1 MIVLEII
8 FVIVIIAACVGVV
21 AQLMDLFTKANGYQ
35 AYGPYERF
43 FKRFLDAFLSTGAV
57 IVLSP
62 VFLALTILG
71 GIEMKGNP
79 FFTQERPGL
88 NGNIFKLI
96 KFRTM
101 SNAKDKDGK
110 LLPDEKRINRY
121 GRVLRSTSLDE
132 LPELL
137 NIIWGDMSIIG
148 PRPLIS
154 AYLPYYTKEEKH
166 RHDVRP
172 GLTGLAQVNGRS
184 FISWEDIFRY
194 DVDYAKQ
201 VTFNNDLKIILL
213 TIKKVIKRK
222 DIADLTE
229 SYAGEDGKKHFIVD
243 GKDVTLH
250 QPLNVE
256 RASKNVARDRQ

>member
-1 MIVLEII
+1 MIVLNI
-8 FVIVIIAACVGVV
+8 FLVIVIIAAFAGVI
-21 AQLMDLFTKANGYQ
+21 AQVMDLFTKSNGHKT
-35 AYGPYERF
+35 YGPYERF
-43 FKRFLDAFLSTGAV
+43 IKRFLDAFLSTGAV

-132 LPELL
+132 LP
-137 NIIWGDMSIIG
+137 
-148 PRPLIS
+148 
-154 AYLPYYTKEEKH
+154 
-166 RHDVRP
+166 
-172 GLTGLAQVNGRS
+172 
-184 FISWEDIFRY
+184 
-194 DVDYAKQ
+194 
-201 VTFNNDLKIILL
+201 
-213 TIKKVIKRK
+213 
-222 DIADLTE
+222 
-229 SYAGEDGKKHFIVD
+229 
-243 GKDVTLH
+243 
-250 QPLNVE
+250 
-256 RASKNVARDRQ
+256 